1 MYQRM
6 IDLQGTSG
14 YWKHPPLPQVRND
27 RWKRLRRRAASPIAV
42 IATLRELL
50 RELLLS
56 WLGPGRH
63 ARGVTSAAPGHRG
76 T

>member
-6 IDLQGTSG
+6 IDLPGTSG

-27 RWKRLRRRAASPIAV
+27 LRKRLRRRAASPIAV
-42 IATLRELL
+42 IATLRA
-50 RELLLS
+50 LLLS

-63 ARGVTSAAPGHRG
+63 ARGVTSAAPGHRSA
-76 T
+76 